1 MGRIKSLIEKNVSD
15 IYVHSLEIG
24 SNEGSDSLNGFFMPV
39 NDQIDLAYSIIKADP
54 KLANGYNAMGFS
66 QGGQFLYAVPFPLET
81 FLTFTIEIIHIWAFE
96 KTCFS
101 SKISRP
107 THVELDFYWRTTSG
121 SLW

>member
-39 NDQIDLAYSIIKADP
+39 NDQIELAYSIIKADP

-66 QGGQFLYAVPFPLET
+66 QGGQFLYAIPFPLKN
-81 FLTFTIEIIHIWAFE
+81 FPNFFKDNSYLGI
-96 KTCFS
+96 
-101 SKISRP
+101 
-107 THVELDFYWRTTSG
+107 
-121 SLW
+121 